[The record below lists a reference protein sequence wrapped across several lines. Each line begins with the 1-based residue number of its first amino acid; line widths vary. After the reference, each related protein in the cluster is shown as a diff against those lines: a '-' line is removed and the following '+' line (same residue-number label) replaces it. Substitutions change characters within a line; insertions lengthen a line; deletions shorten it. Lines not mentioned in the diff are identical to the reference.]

1 MTSVRPTPRRG
12 RRGEGLGAGRAGP
25 TSAAGRRPSC
35 CETAGPGSSVVTA
48 RRVRPALR
56 LGRTHH
62 GRRKGRG
69 AGRDVPVAP
78 MSGLT
83 AGGGGGGGGG
93 VGGRGRAISTSVGQA
108 ARSRL
113 LRPGNDPDRRASES
127 VGRPARISPVSLRGR
142 LRVVCDDSDGPPASG
157 PASQGP
163 SDSEKVAPP
172 LLSESL
178 YDPIGRS
185 LIRAGSRS

>member
-78 MSGLT
+78 LSGLT

-93 VGGRGRAISTSVGQA
+93 VGGPHQRPLVKRPVPACSALETTRTDGPPS
-108 ARSRL
+108 RS
-113 LRPGNDPDRRASES
+113 G
-127 VGRPARISPVSLRGR
+127 GRPESLLCHFRGR